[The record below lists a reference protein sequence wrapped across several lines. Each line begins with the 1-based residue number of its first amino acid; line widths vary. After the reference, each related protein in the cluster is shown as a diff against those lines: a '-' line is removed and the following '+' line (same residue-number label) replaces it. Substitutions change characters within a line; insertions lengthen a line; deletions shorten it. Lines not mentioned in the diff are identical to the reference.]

1 MVQPLNIR
9 GITLQTVQR
18 FLKKKNKLQIDLTME
33 SLLDIYAAK
42 KNKSNL
48 KRYTHPSVH
57 SSTVYLE

>member
-18 FLKKKNKLQIDLTME
+18 FLKKKKLQIDLTME